1 MGLELDPTYEKVVEY
16 AVEQQKDAATAMAEQ
31 GDGRPWLNF
40 SEDPLEEQA
49 DEKKETELHDVFS
62 RDAANEAYVAAR
74 QNEEAKSREVALA
87 KMAGDFLAACER
99 DKRMQW
105 RSRIRIFA
113 HAASRCA
120 GNGMES
126 GPLRKSTVD
135 FLQRIIMKSRE
146 KEKKPS

>member
-1 MGLELDPTYEKVVEY
+1 MGLELDKTYEGVVGY
-16 AVEQQKDAATAMAEQ
+16 AVEQQQKAATAMSKQ
-31 GDGRPWLNF
+31 SKGRPWLNF
-40 SEDPLEEQA
+40 SETPLEQQA
-49 DEKKETELHDVFS
+49 SEKAEAELHDVFS
-62 RDAANEAYVAAR
+62 RDAVNEAYVEAR
-74 QNEEAKSREVALA
+74 QNAKAKSREIAIA
-87 KMAGDFLAACER
+87 KIPGDFLAACER

-120 GNGMES
+120 GNGTDS

-146 KEKKPS
+146 KEKTA

>member
-1 MGLELDPTYEKVVEY
+1 MGLELDKTFEGVIDY
-16 AVEQQKDAATAMAEQ
+16 AVERQQDAADAMSKQTE
-31 GDGRPWLNF
+31 GRPWLNF
-40 SEDPLEEQA
+40 DGEELEAQA
-49 DEKKETELHDVFS
+49 TEKAETELHTVFS
-62 RDAANEAYVAAR
+62 RDAVNETYVSAR
-74 QNEEAKSREVALA
+74 QNAEAKSRETALA
-87 KMAGDFLAACER
+87 KLSGDFMAACER

-120 GNGMES
+120 GNGAKS

-146 KEKKPS
+146 KEKKP